1 MNEKPRPKKEIEELG
16 YDIVY
21 KPHKEVVD
29 HMAFYKVEYEGEVI
43 APPIVEKY
51 DISLN
56 EIWLSEKFKPYERY
70 ILYHELQEIKYRA
83 EGYGVK
89 KAHLKAKEDEKIW
102 ERDSK
107 WEELRREINL
117 VGRDFLTDISGF
129 GDELF
134 DRLMKNRPYFDM
146 DELKYVKGIGEKRF
160 NILKEEFWCFGD

>member
-1 MNEKPRPKKEIEELG
+1 MNEKPWPKKEIEDLG

-29 HMAFYKVEYEGEVI
+29 HMAFYKVEYNGEVI
-43 APPIVEKY
+43 APPIVENY

-56 EIWLSEKFKPYERY
+56 EIWLSENFKPYEKY

-83 EGYGVK
+83 KGYGVK
-89 KAHLKAKEDEKIW
+89 EAHLKAEKDERIW
-102 ERDSK
+102 KGDPK

-117 VGRDFLTDISGF
+117 VGRDLLTNISGF

-134 DRLMKNRPYFDM
+134 DILMKNRPYFDM
-146 DELKYVKGIGEKRF
+146 DELKDVKGIGEKRF
-160 NILKEEFWCFGD
+160 KTLKEEFWCFGD